1 MIVVNNIVK
10 RYKTRTGYNTV
21 LDGIS
26 FSVEKGEKIGILG
39 RNGAGKSTLIRL
51 LGGIEHPDSGTI
63 ERRMN
68 VSWPLAAKGGFQG
81 SLTGAD
87 NLRFICRIYGVDYA
101 DKMKFVEEFA
111 ELGQYM
117 HEPLKTYSAGMRGRL
132 AFALSMAIEFDC
144 YLIDE
149 AMSAGDA
156 RFRDKCR
163 YELLEKRGDRSIIL
177 VSHEPKQMRQ
187 FCTVF
192 YVLLDGKI
200 IRFDDGDKAYGFYK
214 KNFN

>member
-10 RYKTRTGYNTV
+10 RYKTRNGHNIV

-26 FSVEKGEKIGILG
+26 FIVEKSEKIGILG

-51 LGGIEHPDSGTI
+51 ISGIEHPDAGTI
-63 ERRMN
+63 ERHMKI
-68 VSWPLAAKGGFQG
+68 SWPLAAKGGFQG

-87 NLRFICRIYGVDYA
+87 NLRFICRVYGVDFKE
-101 DKMKFVEEFA
+101 KMQFVEEFA
-111 ELGQYM
+111 ELGKYM
-117 HEPLKTYSAGMRGRL
+117 NEPLKTYSAGMRGRL

-163 YELLEKRGDRSIIL
+163 YELLEKRCDRSFIL
-177 VSHEPKQMRQ
+177 VSHEPRQMRQ
-187 FCTVF
+187 YCNVF
-192 YVLLDGKI
+192 YVLRDGHMN
-200 IRFDDGDKAYGFYK
+200 RFVDPDEAYHFYQDL
-214 KNFN
+214 